1 MIPDG
6 TYRKTGLKNI
16 VCQSG
21 GGAGNKKNKTQ
32 VEKALGNNVEFFI
45 DNLEIGANIVP
56 SLSMVQIVMLLPC
69 HLKYRTYSMGLFYQA
84 LKIAPAKAGF
94 VDYTTACFVLQID
107 FKVGQLTEHPWIT
120 LCT

>member
-16 VCQSG
+16 VCLSG

-56 SLSMVQIVMLLPC
+56 SLSYGTNSNVTILSFEVSNP
-69 HLKYRTYSMGLFYQA
+69 T
-84 LKIAPAKAGF
+84 
-94 VDYTTACFVLQID
+94 VWDCFI
-107 FKVGQLTEHPWIT
+107 
-120 LCT
+120 